1 MKAAERSAG
10 RSAVGADRETAGDS
24 TQGAIIP
31 FRAPIINCANCGD
44 HFRPMRAATVCPR
57 CAHWL
62 AWYSAHRIASAAL
75 RGE

>member
-1 MKAAERSAG
+1 MKPRESAG
-10 RSAVGADRETAGDS
+10 RSVGADRETAGGS
-24 TQGAIIP
+24 AHHGIIP
-31 FRAPIINCANCGD
+31 FRAPIINCANCGG
-44 HFRPMRAATVCPR
+44 HFRPIRAATVCPR